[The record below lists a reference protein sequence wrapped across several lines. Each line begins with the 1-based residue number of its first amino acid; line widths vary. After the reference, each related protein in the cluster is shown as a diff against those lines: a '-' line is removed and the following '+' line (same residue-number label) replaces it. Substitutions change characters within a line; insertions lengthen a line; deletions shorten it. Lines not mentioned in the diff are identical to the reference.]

1 VAGSGLTSEQR
12 REIYPNLQKRLDD
25 SNDEIR
31 IRAASCCR
39 AFFTS
44 LAPEGYDDANSE
56 YFTTAVVVHMDD
68 ADPRVQV
75 SCDGPDTKTTPLQ
88 WSLDPYAR
96 AVSSLYAL
104 CLPKRSGTLRSTL
117 HAHWC
122 CLDVPGDLGPGASS
136 QLPTKQE

>member
-1 VAGSGLTSEQR
+1 MAGSGLTAEQR
-12 REIYPNLQKRLDD
+12 REIYPSLQKRLDD

-39 AFFTS
+39 AFFGS

-75 SCDGPDTKTTPLQ
+75 SFHGPKNTA
-88 WSLDPYAR
+88 SRSIR
-96 AVSSLYAL
+96 AGSSVSPS
-104 CLPKRSGTLRSTL
+104 PVQGSGERCTL
-117 HAHWC
+117 AGV
-122 CLDVPGDLGPGASS
+122 D
-136 QLPTKQE
+136 